1 MYYLPSLP
9 PTGPV
14 LDVDWRNNNSF
25 ATCSTDKLIH
35 YFKLGETSPLKT
47 FTGHK
52 NEINGIKWDPSGR
65 LLASCSDDRT
75 AKVWSVNGEKCV
87 HDMREHSREIYT
99 IKWSPTG
106 QGTSNPN
113 MPLLLAT
120 ASFDNTVKLWDAEHG
135 R

>member
-1 MYYLPSLP
+1 M
-9 PTGPV
+9 

-35 YFKLGETSPLKT
+35 YFKLGETFPLKT